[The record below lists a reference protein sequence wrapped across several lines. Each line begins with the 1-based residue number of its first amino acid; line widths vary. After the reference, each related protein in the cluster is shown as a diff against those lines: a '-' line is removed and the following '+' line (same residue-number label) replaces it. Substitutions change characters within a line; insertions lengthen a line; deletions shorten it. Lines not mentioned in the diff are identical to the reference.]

1 MIIGE
6 FNDTY
11 PPELDGVGTVVKSYA
26 EELTA
31 MGDECY
37 YVAPNCPKYA
47 RIPMYRT
54 LLFHGVKLPGEP
66 YHFGFPSLDFAYLRR
81 ENRVPFDIVHAHSP
95 FSAGR
100 EALRVARKRGVPI
113 VATFHSKYYDDFYEK
128 TRSRRIASLAAN
140 YVVNFYNRCDEVWAV
155 NDRTADVLRGYGYQG
170 DVVVMPNGTNLCRV
184 DECAA
189 AEARAQFSPDG
200 APIFLFVGQ
209 MNWKKN
215 IRRVLEAVA
224 LYARDAPCRLVM
236 VGQGPNEE
244 DVQKTCEELGVAE
257 RTIRTGH
264 IADRDRLM
272 AIYAAASLLIFPS
285 VYDNAPMVVR
295 EAAAVGTPSIL
306 MRGSCAAEGVTDGV
320 NGLLC
325 EDTAESVCDCMRRGL
340 SNRGALG
347 QAARATIPQP
357 WRKIV
362 ADARTRYEALIR
374 RNLEGKQS

>member
-140 YVVNFYNRCDEVWAV
+140 YVVNFYNHCDEVWAV

-184 DECAA
+184 DERAA
-189 AEARAQFSPDG
+189 AETRAQFSPDG

-224 LYARDAPCRLVM
+224 LYAREAPCRLVM

-244 DVQKTCEELGVAE
+244 DVQKACEELGVAE

-362 ADARTRYEALIR
+362 ADARTRYEALVQ
-374 RNLEGKQS
+374 RNLEGKQG

>member
-11 PPELDGVGTVVKSYA
+11 PPELDGVGAVVKSYA

-66 YHFGFPSLDFAYLRR
+66 YHFGFPALDFAYLRR

-100 EALRVARKRGVPI
+100 EALRVARKRGIPI

-128 TRSRRIASLAAN
+128 TRSRRVAALAAK
-140 YVVNFYNRCDEVWAV
+140 YVVRFYRQCDEVWAV
-155 NDRTADVLRGYGYQG
+155 NDRTADVLRGYGYTG
-170 DVVVMPNGTNLCRV
+170 DVIVMPNGADLRRA
-184 DECAA
+184 DERAV
-189 AEARAQFSPDG
+189 AEVRAQFSPDG

-215 IRRVLEAVA
+215 IRRVLEAAA
-224 LYARDAPCRLVM
+224 LYARENPCRLVL
-236 VGQGPNEE
+236 VGQGPNEA
-244 DVQKTCEELGVAE
+244 DIQKTCEELGVAE

-264 IADRDRLM
+264 IADRDRLT

-325 EDTAESVCDCMRRGL
+325 EDTAESVCECMRRGL
-340 SNRGALG
+340 ANRAALG
-347 QAARATIPQP
+347 RAARATIPQP

-362 ADARTRYEALIR
+362 ADARARYEALVR
-374 RNLEGKQS
+374 RNLEERKR

>member
-113 VATFHSKYYDDFYEK
+113 VATFHSKYYDDV
-128 TRSRRIASLAAN
+128 RS
-140 YVVNFYNRCDEVWAV
+140 
-155 NDRTADVLRGYGYQG
+155 
-170 DVVVMPNGTNLCRV
+170 
-184 DECAA
+184 
-189 AEARAQFSPDG
+189 
-200 APIFLFVGQ
+200 
-209 MNWKKN
+209 
-215 IRRVLEAVA
+215 VA
-224 LYARDAPCRLVM
+224 
-236 VGQGPNEE
+236 
-244 DVQKTCEELGVAE
+244 
-257 RTIRTGH
+257 
-264 IADRDRLM
+264 
-272 AIYAAASLLIFPS
+272 
-285 VYDNAPMVVR
+285 
-295 EAAAVGTPSIL
+295 
-306 MRGSCAAEGVTDGV
+306 
-320 NGLLC
+320 
-325 EDTAESVCDCMRRGL
+325 
-340 SNRGALG
+340 
-347 QAARATIPQP
+347 
-357 WRKIV
+357 
-362 ADARTRYEALIR
+362 
-374 RNLEGKQS
+374 

>member
-81 ENRVPFDIVHAHSP
+81 ENRVPFDIVHTHSP

-128 TRSRRIASLAAN
+128 TRSRRIAALAAN

-184 DECAA
+184 DEHAA
-189 AEARAQFSPDG
+189 AETRAQFSPDG

-224 LYARDAPCRLVM
+224 LYAREAPCRLVM
-236 VGQGPNEE
+236 VGQGPNEA
-244 DVQKTCEELGVAE
+244 DVQKACEELGVAE

-340 SNRGALG
+340 SNRDALG

-362 ADARTRYEALIR
+362 ADARIRYEALIR
-374 RNLEGKQS
+374 RNLEGKQG

>member
-140 YVVNFYNRCDEVWAV
+140 YVVNFYNHCDEVWAV

-184 DECAA
+184 DERAA
-189 AEARAQFSPDG
+189 AEVRAQFSPDG

-224 LYARDAPCRLVM
+224 LYSREAPCRLVM
-236 VGQGPNEE
+236 VGQGPNEA
-244 DVQKTCEELGVAE
+244 DVQKACEELGVAE

-340 SNRGALG
+340 SNRDALG
-347 QAARATIPQP
+347 QAVRATIPQP

-362 ADARTRYEALIR
+362 ADARTRYEALVL
-374 RNLEGKQS
+374 RNLEGKQG

>member
-128 TRSRRIASLAAN
+128 THSRRIASLAAN
-140 YVVNFYNRCDEVWAV
+140 YVVNFYNHCDEVWAV

-184 DECAA
+184 DERAA
-189 AEARAQFSPDG
+189 AETRAQFSPDG

-224 LYARDAPCRLVM
+224 LYSREAPCRLVM

-244 DVQKTCEELGVAE
+244 DIQKACEELGVAE

-325 EDTAESVCDCMRRGL
+325 ENTAESVCDCMRRGL

-362 ADARTRYEALIR
+362 ADARTRYEALVL
-374 RNLEGKQS
+374 RNLEGKQG

>member
-81 ENRVPFDIVHAHSP
+81 ENRVPFDVVHAHSP

-128 TRSRRIASLAAN
+128 TRNRRIASLAAN
-140 YVVNFYNRCDEVWAV
+140 YVVNFYNHCDEVWAV

-170 DVVVMPNGTNLCRV
+170 DVVVMPNGTNLCWV
-184 DECAA
+184 DERAA

-224 LYARDAPCRLVM
+224 LYAREAPCRLVM

-244 DVQKTCEELGVAE
+244 DVQKACEELGIAE

-362 ADARTRYEALIR
+362 ADARTRYEALVR
-374 RNLEGKQS
+374 RNLEGKQG

>member
-26 EELTA
+26 EELIA

-81 ENRVPFDIVHAHSP
+81 ENRVPFDVVHAHSP

-100 EALRVARKRGVPI
+100 EALRVARKRGFPI
-113 VATFHSKYYDDFYEK
+113 VATFHSKYYDDFYGK

-140 YVVNFYNRCDEVWAV
+140 YVVNFYNHCDEVWAV

-184 DECAA
+184 DERAA
-189 AEARAQFSPDG
+189 AETRAQFSPDG

-224 LYARDAPCRLVM
+224 LYAREAPCRLVM
-236 VGQGPNEE
+236 VGQGPNEA
-244 DVQKTCEELGVAE
+244 DVQKACEELGVAE

-340 SNRGALG
+340 SNRDVLG

-362 ADARTRYEALIR
+362 ADARTRYEALVR
-374 RNLEGKQS
+374 RNLEGKQG

>member
-140 YVVNFYNRCDEVWAV
+140 YVVNFYNHCDEVWAV

-184 DECAA
+184 DERAA
-189 AEARAQFSPDG
+189 AETRAQFSPDG

-224 LYARDAPCRLVM
+224 LYAREAPCRLVM

-244 DVQKTCEELGVAE
+244 DVQKACEELGVAE

-340 SNRGALG
+340 SNRDALG

-362 ADARTRYEALIR
+362 ADARTRYEALVR
-374 RNLEGKQS
+374 RNLEGKQG

>member
-140 YVVNFYNRCDEVWAV
+140 YVVNFYNHCDEVWAV

-184 DECAA
+184 DERAA
-189 AEARAQFSPDG
+189 AETRAQFSPDG

-224 LYARDAPCRLVM
+224 LYAREAPCRLVM

-244 DVQKTCEELGVAE
+244 DVQKACEELGVAE

-362 ADARTRYEALIR
+362 ADARTRYEALVL
-374 RNLEGKQS
+374 RNLEKKQS

>member
-47 RIPMYRT
+47 RIPMYKT

-100 EALRVARKRGVPI
+100 EALRVARKRGIPI

-128 TRSRRIASLAAN
+128 THSRQIASMAAN
-140 YVVNFYNRCDEVWAV
+140 YVVNFYNHCDEVWAV

-184 DECAA
+184 DERAVA
-189 AEARAQFSPDG
+189 DARAQFSPDG

-224 LYARDAPCRLVM
+224 LYAREAPCRLVM

-244 DVQKTCEELGVAE
+244 DIQQACEELGIAE

-264 IADRDRLM
+264 IADRNRLM

-325 EDTAESVCDCMRRGL
+325 EDTAESICDCMRRGL

-347 QAARATIPQP
+347 QSARATIPQP
-357 WRKIV
+357 WHKIV
-362 ADARTRYEALIR
+362 AEARARYEALVR
-374 RNLEGKQS
+374 RNLEEKQG

>member
-128 TRSRRIASLAAN
+128 TRSRRIAALAAN

-184 DECAA
+184 DERAA
-189 AEARAQFSPDG
+189 AETRAQFSPDG

-224 LYARDAPCRLVM
+224 LYAREAPCRLVM

-244 DVQKTCEELGVAE
+244 DVQKACEELGVAE

-362 ADARTRYEALIR
+362 ADARTRYEALVR
-374 RNLEGKQS
+374 RNLEGKQG

>member
-81 ENRVPFDIVHAHSP
+81 ENRVPFDVVHAHSP

-140 YVVNFYNRCDEVWAV
+140 YVVNFYNHCDEVWAV

-184 DECAA
+184 DERAA
-189 AEARAQFSPDG
+189 AETRAQFSPDG

-224 LYARDAPCRLVM
+224 LYSREAPCRLVM
-236 VGQGPNEE
+236 VGQGPNEA
-244 DVQKTCEELGVAE
+244 DIQKACEELGVAE

-362 ADARTRYEALIR
+362 ADARTRYEALVR
-374 RNLEGKQS
+374 RNLEGKQG

>member
-1 MIIGE
+1 
-6 FNDTY
+6 
-11 PPELDGVGTVVKSYA
+11 
-26 EELTA
+26 
-31 MGDECY
+31 
-37 YVAPNCPKYA
+37 
-47 RIPMYRT
+47 
-54 LLFHGVKLPGEP
+54 
-66 YHFGFPSLDFAYLRR
+66 
-81 ENRVPFDIVHAHSP
+81 
-95 FSAGR
+95 
-100 EALRVARKRGVPI
+100 
-113 VATFHSKYYDDFYEK
+113 
-128 TRSRRIASLAAN
+128 
-140 YVVNFYNRCDEVWAV
+140 
-155 NDRTADVLRGYGYQG
+155 
-170 DVVVMPNGTNLCRV
+170 
-184 DECAA
+184 
-189 AEARAQFSPDG
+189 
-200 APIFLFVGQ
+200 

-224 LYARDAPCRLVM
+224 LYAREAPCRLVM
-236 VGQGPNEE
+236 VGQGPNEA
-244 DVQKTCEELGVAE
+244 DVQKACEELGVAE

-325 EDTAESVCDCMRRGL
+325 ENTAESVCDCMRRGL

-362 ADARTRYEALIR
+362 ADARTRYEALVR
-374 RNLEGKQS
+374 RNLEGKQG